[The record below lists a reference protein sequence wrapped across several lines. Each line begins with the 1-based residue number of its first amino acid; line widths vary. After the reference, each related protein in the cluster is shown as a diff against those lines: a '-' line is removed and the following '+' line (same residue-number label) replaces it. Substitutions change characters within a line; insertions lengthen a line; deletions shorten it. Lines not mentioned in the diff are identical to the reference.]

1 MRFIIDLQALF
12 VDPSRTTRFPKTVH
26 PEMIERIDDNNFGVN
41 ECQLAPP
48 RITGLPGCGSRFSS
62 SAE

>member
-12 VDPSRTTRFPKTVH
+12 DDPSRTTRFPKTVH

-48 RITGLPGCGSRFSS
+48 RTGPPGCGLRFSS
-62 SAE
+62 SAA